1 MEDLGLLGEGV
12 VGWGGEE
19 VDLGFGVGLVSGEE
33 VVRGE
38 GLLYDVV
45 VVFEHLVK
53 VVLGVV

>member
-1 MEDLGLLGEGV
+1 MEDPGLPGEGV

>member
-1 MEDLGLLGEGV
+1 MEDLGLLCGGV
-12 VGWGGEE
+12 IGWGGEE
-19 VDLGFGVGLVSGEE
+19 VDLGVGVGLVSGEE

-45 VVFEHLVK
+45 VFFEHLVK